1 MFSVCPFFLLLTQP
15 KINERPL
22 SFVLS
27 IFYMVTLHEQ
37 IMRYNEY
44 TIILHCHIK
53 RTWECVQQIIIIS
66 TTCIPYPIIFIPNSV
81 RSHRIASH
89 PMLSFTY
96 ISVAIV
102 TQKILFH
109 HLVFPFVLGRKERIS
124 FTTQIQFRGVLVVQS

>member
-44 TIILHCHIK
+44 TIGL
-53 RTWECVQQIIIIS
+53 TWGHFSDGDNEVLFIVQ
-66 TTCIPYPIIFIPNSV
+66 
-81 RSHRIASH
+81 
-89 PMLSFTY
+89 
-96 ISVAIV
+96 
-102 TQKILFH
+102 
-109 HLVFPFVLGRKERIS
+109 
-124 FTTQIQFRGVLVVQS
+124 